1 MKREEILTVLREHYS
16 EITDRFGVKSVRL
29 FGSKVR
35 GEGGPGSDVDILV
48 DFGGAAGFA
57 QYMDLLFYL
66 EDLLGTTV
74 DLVTA
79 RGLRDELRSAIER
92 EAVRVT

>member
-1 MKREEILTVLREHYS
+1 
-16 EITDRFGVKSVRL
+16 
-29 FGSKVR
+29 VR
-35 GEGGPGSDVDILV
+35 GEGSPGGDVDILV

-79 RGLRDELRSAIER
+79 RGLRDELRSVVER
-92 EAVRVT
+92 EAVGVT